1 MSVKQEIESKRIGY
15 AFSISIEKELRI
27 ENVSKYP
34 DKTIIKAS
42 LEGNTDTYEQAVDLL
57 KKSKTDI
64 LAQVKEAETK

>member
-1 MSVKQEIESKRIGY
+1 MSVKQEIESKRVGY
-15 AFSISIEKELRI
+15 AFSISVEKELRT
-27 ENVSKYP
+27 ESVAKYP

-42 LEGNTDTYEQAVDLL
+42 LEGNTDTYDQAVDLL

>member
-1 MSVKQEIESKRIGY
+1 VSVKQEIESKRIGY